1 MSYIYDFAIY
11 MRFCR
16 GLSGMIKKI
25 KMLTK
30 KLSQTLARDYFFVI
44 FAWSLRQRV
53 HLHHETFGTNS
64 SLEKG
69 GVSIE
74 TAWCVA

>member
-30 KLSQTLARDYFFVI
+30 KLSQTLTRDYFFVI
-44 FAWSLRQRV
+44 FA
-53 HLHHETFGTNS
+53 
-64 SLEKG
+64 
-69 GVSIE
+69 
-74 TAWCVA
+74 